1 MKWLIKKR
9 KNLQI
14 FHNNDG
20 IRLFELILYGT
31 SIVSLPQYLSKKTNN
46 VNLGQISNRL
56 CEQKIRNN
64 FYPGFSIRN
73 KDLFHY
79 SSNLKCREISNR
91 SYF

>member
-1 MKWLIKKR
+1 MQYYLSMAMPMKWLIKKR

-31 SIVSLPQYLSKKTNN
+31 SIVSLSQYLSKKTHN
-46 VNLGQISNRL
+46 VNLSRISNWL

-64 FYPGFSIRN
+64 FYPGF
-73 KDLFHY
+73 L
-79 SSNLKCREISNR
+79 
-91 SYF
+91 